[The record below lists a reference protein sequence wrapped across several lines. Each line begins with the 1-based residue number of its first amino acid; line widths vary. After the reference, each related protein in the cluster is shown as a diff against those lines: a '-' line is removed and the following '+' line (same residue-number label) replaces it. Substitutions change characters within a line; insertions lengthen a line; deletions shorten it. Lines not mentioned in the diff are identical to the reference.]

1 MSTLTLRASDVT
13 GQKAVDVPAMPG
25 GATVT
30 EMVQQLLARLGLVRN
45 DAQGLPLTYRAR
57 VSRSGRQ
64 LHGGEI
70 VGDALEDGDEVV
82 LQPHINAGGCA
93 RAARRT
99 GASPK
104 LPAQLAGSAR

>member
-1 MSTLTLRASDVT
+1 MTTLTLRACDVT
-13 GQKAVDVPAMPG
+13 GQKAVDVPSMPG
-25 GATVT
+25 DATVT

-45 DAQGLPLTYRAR
+45 DRDGLPLTYRAR

-82 LQPHINAGGCA
+82 LQPHINAG
-93 RAARRT
+93 AAR
-99 GASPK
+99 
-104 LPAQLAGSAR
+104 